1 MSELNIIGTSF
12 LKSYYNFILISF
24 CIFLNGCIK
33 DNTVPN
39 IHGNW
44 KGFYNNQDILFIFE
58 EDKSCEFRFYD
69 DHLNK
74 LIILKGEFEIDYSK
88 RPIPLSI
95 RHIKQVEH
103 SLHTIIKFIDTDSII
118 ISEFSKRS
126 KLRPITFSEE
136 KQLILT
142 RTK

>member
-1 MSELNIIGTSF
+1 MSGLNNIGTSF
-12 LKSYYNFILISF
+12 LKSYYSYILMAF
-24 CIFLNGCIK
+24 CILLNGCIK
-33 DNTVPN
+33 NNTVPN
-39 IHGNW
+39 IQGNW
-44 KGFYNNQDILFIFE
+44 KGMYNNQDILFIFE
-58 EDKSCEFRFYD
+58 KDKNCEFRFYD
-69 DHLNK
+69 IHLDE

-88 RPIPLSI
+88 RPMPLSI

-103 SLHTIIKFIDTDSII
+103 SLHAIIKFVDTDSMI

-142 RTK
+142 RTN

>member
-1 MSELNIIGTSF
+1 MSGLKKICTLF
-12 LKSYYNFILISF
+12 LKSYYSIILMAF
-24 CIFLNGCIK
+24 CISLNSCLK
-33 DNTVPN
+33 NSTVPN
-39 IHGNW
+39 IQGNW
-44 KGFYNNQDILFIFE
+44 KGMYNNQDILFIFE
-58 EDKSCEFRFYD
+58 KDKSCEFRFYD
-69 DHLNK
+69 DHSDE
-74 LIILKGEFEIDYSK
+74 LIILKGEFDIDYSK

-103 SLHTIIKFIDTDSII
+103 SLHTIIRFVDTDSMI

-126 KLRPITFSEE
+126 KLRPLTFSEE